1 MIQTSFVDDFF
12 DNFHNIK
19 NEFKNI
25 KLYTIEE
32 FKKLELIP
40 EGVYWPGKRSYDLS
54 ITNPFLFNLLVKE
67 YFDKFKDILPY
78 NQIQFKSVIHLRL
91 SSDNKQD
98 YIHTDNDLATLI
110 VYLSDTNLK
119 SGTALY
125 PDNSDIPDTIIK
137 AKQNRAII
145 FDAKKR
151 HKSLL
156 NYGNNIDDGRLT
168 LNVFLDKTKND

>member
-1 MIQTSFVDDFF
+1 M
-12 DNFHNIK
+12 
-19 NEFKNI
+19 
-25 KLYTIEE
+25 
-32 FKKLELIP
+32 
-40 EGVYWPGKRSYDLS
+40 
-54 ITNPFLFNLLVKE
+54 FNLLIKE

-91 SSDNKQD
+91 SSDNSQD

-168 LNVFLDKTKND
+168 LNVFLNEMKND

>member
-1 MIQTSFVDDFF
+1 MIPTSVVDDFF

-19 NEFKNI
+19 NEFKSI
-25 KLYTIEE
+25 KLYSLEE
-32 FKKLELIP
+32 SKKLGFIP
-40 EGVYWPGKRSYDLS
+40 EGVVWPGKRSYNLN
-54 ITNPFLFNLLVKE
+54 ITNPFLFNLLIKE

-91 SSDNKQD
+91 SSDNSQD

-168 LNVFLDKTKND
+168 LNVFLNETKND